1 MKINPRAV
9 LPLVVCA
16 LFLPGVRL
24 SAAQPP
30 RYRQNRASVTP
41 ADIQRLQDE
50 VYGASNDVAALGS
63 SDPSRAGG
71 LQPRLDDLRDEV
83 VYLKVKLRKEG
94 YVSRGEYED
103 LWTRVADLRA
113 AARGGDMRPGTGTGG
128 PPPPQPPVQAQ
139 PYPLPPPPPGAPAP
153 YGGVTEQQV
162 SQPGV
167 VPAGQQLDVRVDNDL
182 SSATA
187 QVEDRFTAKTVVDVY
202 QGNDIL
208 IPAGSELRGVVSSV
222 TKASRMDRKGTLTL
236 AFDQITVGGKMYP
249 LHATVTQALEGGG
262 VKSDAG
268 KIGTGAGVGA
278 ILGGILGGVKGAA
291 LGILI
296 GGGGTLA
303 ASAGSDV
310 TLSAGSMLRIT
321 FDEPLQ
327 LR

>member
-1 MKINPRAV
+1 MTINPRAV

-16 LFLPGVRL
+16 LFLPGVRQ

-30 RYRQNRASVTP
+30 RYRQDRASVTP
-41 ADIQRLQDE
+41 VDIQRLQDE

-63 SDPSRAGG
+63 SDPSRGGG
-71 LQPRLDDLRDEV
+71 LQRRLDDLRDEV

-94 YVSRGEYED
+94 YVSRAEYQD
-103 LWTRVADLRA
+103 LWTRIADLRS
-113 AARGGDMRPGTGTGG
+113 AARGGG
-128 PPPPQPPVQAQ
+128 PPPQPPVQAQ

-167 VPAGQQLDVRVDNDL
+167 VPAGQQLDVRVDSDL

-236 AFDQITVGGKMYP
+236 AFDQITVGGKTYP

-262 VKSDAG
+262 ARSDAG
-268 KIGTGAGVGA
+268 KIGAGAGVGA

-303 ASAGSDV
+303 ASAGTDV
-310 TLSAGSMLRIT
+310 TLPAGSVLRIS

-327 LR
+327 VR